1 MSTLKYPQNNL
12 EIENELNTIRDNL
25 QRAYDIYYETPVPG
39 EFGWCEFLCTSFY
52 WWLGDNK
59 NKINDNI
66 IPKARKAMQEFEE
79 LSQST
84 ARKNASHEIIEIN
97 QRRRRIL

>member
-12 EIENELNTIRDNL
+12 DIDNELRTIKRNL
-25 QRAYDIYYETPVPG
+25 ERARSIYDATPVPS
-39 EFGWCEFLCTSFY
+39 EYGWCDFLCTTFY
-52 WWLGDNK
+52 WWLGDNT
-59 NKINDNI
+59 NRFIDDV
-66 IPKARKAMQEFEE
+66 IPKAQKAMREFED
-79 LSQST
+79 LSQSI